1 MFDLSLFGMNKA
13 VFSLTGSFLFRYEK
27 EQCSQ
32 FTRCVRVENE
42 GNAFVCEISWAM
54 QSNAGSSDKF

>member
-13 VFSLTGSFLFRYEK
+13 VFSLTGSFLFQYEK